1 MNIQKLQSGGVST
14 LQYSP
19 NPNLVQGSASTSG
32 SSSKEDGLISEDL
45 LKKLSEKGI
54 PVDVD
59 NLLQAVGDLEY
70 KQSLGVPISSRTVRK
85 LEAQI
90 NRVIQQSNYLEQ
102 AEERAVKNESFGEI
116 AVGDRGE
123 LFTFSKDGDIKKI
136 SIGEYDVEKHGA
148 ALTVNEL
155 IEQRKFNPTQAYDT
169 SITTAI
175 GNNIGMSKISEYIQK
190 IVASVGSSETSSDA
204 YVDLAGI
211 VGREAAKRPTQEQL
225 QTLQQLYQLSQT
237 VGMDAIFKEKN
248 IMKQKNVQEAFG
260 FINSI
265 LPRNMR
271 LQMQARFVASGF
283 SLEDSA
289 KGVSDIIGQA
299 LLSGN
304 DIKQSYSMDYDS
316 SINKDSGT
324 TKGSSKTFYQRP
336 NEAFFDG
343 DLNQTTITLSDNKN
357 RNAYAM
363 QLKGN
368 MMPALTTDNG
378 NAIANLPLQIALNE
392 TIGKYLDKNQ
402 IYVGEEKLTEGAL
415 NNIAYSN
422 SPVAKVYMP
431 VDQNGNIDWA
441 GFHAFSEAEEE
452 IKRNKITDYRQKNQ
466 IHAAHHSYATYDSDG
481 NIQETDYIKPYMMTY
496 GYTIDDLLSDE
507 NTFTFELDGDEEQF
521 ADQLIESVYNKKVAQ
536 TYGLKK
542 MAKKQIW
549 DDIVKVP
556 VFIKINQFA
565 SGDAYRYGGHGSN
578 MTPRTLQE
586 DMIQEQLN
594 TPVPEEQRIIGNS
607 SLLYQE

>member
-1 MNIQKLQSGGVST
+1 MIQKLQTGGSVN
-14 LQYSP
+14 LMYAA
-19 NPNLVQGSASTSG
+19 NPYAIPTTPTS
-32 SSSKEDGLISEDL
+32 SDKSSKKDSGLISDDL
-45 LKKLSEKGI
+45 LKKLDGI

-59 NLLQAVGDLEY
+59 NLMESIADIEH
-70 KQSLGVPISSRTVRK
+70 KQSMGMPVSSRTVRRV
-85 LEAQI
+85 EAQI
-90 NRVIQQSNYLEQ
+90 NRVVQQSKYLKE
-102 AEERAVKNESFGEI
+102 AEERAEKNDAFGEI
-116 AVGDRGE
+116 AVGNRGE
-123 LFTFSKDGDIKKI
+123 LFTVGEDGDIKRVSI
-136 SIGEYDVEKHGA
+136 SDYNAEKHGP

-169 SITTAI
+169 TITTAI

-190 IVASVGSSETSSDA
+190 IVASVGSSENSSEA
-204 YVDLAGI
+204 YTDLAGI
-211 VGREAAKRPTQEQL
+211 VGRDTAKKPTQQQL
-225 QTLQQLYQLSQT
+225 QTIQQLYQLSQT

-248 IMKQKNVQEAFG
+248 LLKQKNVQEAFG
-260 FINSI
+260 YINSI

-271 LQMQARFVASGF
+271 LQMQARFVANGF

-289 KGVSDIIGQA
+289 NGVSEIIGQA
-299 LLSGN
+299 IMSGN
-304 DIKQSYSMDYDS
+304 DTKQSYGQEYDS
-316 SINKDSGT
+316 TINKDSGT

-368 MMPALTTDNG
+368 IMPALTTDNG
-378 NAIANLPLQIALNE
+378 NAVANLPLAIALNE
-392 TIGKYLDKNQ
+392 TIGKYLDKNH
-402 IYVGEEKLTEGAL
+402 IYVGEEKQTEGAL
-415 NNIAYSN
+415 NNIVYSN

-431 VDQNGNIDWA
+431 VDQNGNIDWV

-452 IKRNKITDYRQKNQ
+452 IKKNNITDYRQKNQ
-466 IHAAHHSYATYDSDG
+466 IHAAHHSYATYDSQG
-481 NIQETDYIKPYMMTY
+481 NIQETDFIKPYIMTY
-496 GYTIDDLLSDE
+496 GYTIDDLVNDE
-507 NTFTFELDGDEEQF
+507 NSLVFELEGDEEQF

-536 TYGLKK
+536 NYGLKK
-542 MAKKQIW
+542 MAKKQRW
-549 DDIVKVP
+549 DDIMKVP
-556 VFIKINQFA
+556 IFMKVSQFA

-594 TPVPEEQRIIGNS
+594 TPVPDEQRIIGNS

>member
-1 MNIQKLQSGGVST
+1 MIQKLQTGGT
-14 LQYSP
+14 ALNTHIAAPQR
-19 NPNLVQGSASTSG
+19 QATAKAASASDD
-32 SSSKEDGLISEDL
+32 DGLISKDL
-45 LKKLSEKGI
+45 LKQLNGI

-59 NLLQAVGDLEY
+59 NLMESIADLEHQ
-70 KQSLGVPISSRTVRK
+70 QSIGLPVSARTVRSIQ
-85 LEAQI
+85 ANI
-90 NRVIQQSNYLEQ
+90 NRVAQQAKYLED
-102 AEERAVKNESFGEI
+102 AENRAVKNDAIGEI
-116 AVGDRGE
+116 AVGDQGQLYTLTKE
-123 LFTFSKDGDIKKI
+123 GDIKGI
-136 SIGEYDVEKHGA
+136 SASEYNIEKHGPA
-148 ALTVNEL
+148 MTVNQL
-155 IEQRKFNPTQAYDT
+155 IEHRKFNPTQAYDSSLT
-169 SITTAI
+169 QVI
-175 GNNIGMSKISEYIQK
+175 GNSIGMSKISDYIQK
-190 IVASVGSSETSSDA
+190 IVASVGSSETSSEA
-204 YVDLAGI
+204 YTDLAGI
-211 VGREAAKRPTQEQL
+211 VGREQAKRPSQEQL

-248 IMKQKNVQEAFG
+248 IMKQKNVQEAFTY
-260 FINSI
+260 ISNI

-271 LQMQARFVASGF
+271 LQLQSRMVANGIPVES
-283 SLEDSA
+283 SA
-289 KGVSDIIGQA
+289 DGVAALIGNA
-299 LLSGN
+299 IMSGN
-304 DIKQSYSMDYDS
+304 DVQQSYSMDYES

-378 NAIANLPLQIALNE
+378 NAVANLPLQIALNE

-402 IYVGEEKLTEGAL
+402 IYIGEEKLTEGAL
-415 NNIAYSN
+415 NNVAYSN

-496 GYTIDDLLSDE
+496 GYTIDDLVNDE
-507 NTFTFELDGDEEQF
+507 NSLTFELDGDEEQF
-521 ADQLIESVYNKKVAQ
+521 ADQLIESIYNKKVAQ
-536 TYGLKK
+536 SYGLKK

-556 VFIKINQFA
+556 IFIKVDQFA

-586 DMIQEQLN
+586 DMVQEQLN
-594 TPVPEEQRIIGNS
+594 TPVPEEQRIMGNS

>member
-1 MNIQKLQSGGVST
+1 MMIQKLQTGAAVA
-14 LQYSP
+14 P
-19 NPNLVQGSASTSG
+19 NFIAAYQPQAATAASAK
-32 SSSKEDGLISEDL
+32 SSDDELISKDL
-45 LKKLSEKGI
+45 LKNLNGI

-59 NLLQAVGDLEY
+59 NLMGVIADLEY
-70 KQSLGVPISSRTVRK
+70 KSSMGMPVSSKTVRSI
-85 LEAQI
+85 EAQI
-90 NRVIQQSNYLEQ
+90 NRVAQQAKYLEQ
-102 AEERAVKNESFGEI
+102 AEERAVKNDALGEI
-116 AVGDRGE
+116 AVGDQGQ
-123 LFTFSKDGDIKKI
+123 LFTLTKKGDVK
-136 SIGEYDVEKHGA
+136 SVSASEYDIEKHGA
-148 ALTVNEL
+148 AMTINQL
-155 IEQRKFNPTQAYDT
+155 IEHRKFNPTQAYDSSLT
-169 SITTAI
+169 QVI
-175 GNNIGMSKISEYIQK
+175 GNNIGMSKISDYIQK
-190 IVASVGSSETSSDA
+190 IVASVGSSETSSEA
-204 YVDLAGI
+204 YTDLAGI
-211 VGREAAKRPTQEQL
+211 VGIEAAKRPSQEQL

-248 IMKQKNVQEAFG
+248 ILKQKNVQEAFTY
-260 FINSI
+260 INNI

-271 LQMQARFVASGF
+271 LQLQSRFVANGV
-283 SLEDSA
+283 SLENSA
-289 KGVSDIIGQA
+289 EGISALIGNA
-299 LLSGN
+299 LMSGN
-304 DIKQSYSMDYDS
+304 DIKQSYSIDYDS
-316 SINKDSGT
+316 SINKDAGT

-378 NAIANLPLQIALNE
+378 NAVANLPLQIALNE

-402 IYVGEEKLTEGAL
+402 IYIGEEKLTEGAL

-542 MAKKQIW
+542 MAKKQMW

-594 TPVPEEQRIIGNS
+594 TPVSEEQRIIGNS

>member
-1 MNIQKLQSGGVST
+1 MIQKLQTGGAPTVT
-14 LQYSP
+14 YSAYP
-19 NPNLVQGSASTSG
+19 SQTAAAVEKPTSQDKD
-32 SSSKEDGLISEDL
+32 SLISEDL
-45 LKKLSEKGI
+45 LKKLQEKGI
-54 PVDVD
+54 PVDVS
-59 NLLQAVGDLEY
+59 NLLETVGDLEY
-70 KQSLGVPISSRTVRK
+70 QVKMGMPVSSRSVRK
-85 LEAQI
+85 IEAQI
-90 NRVIQQSNYLEQ
+90 NRVIQQADYLEK
-102 AEERAVKNESFGEI
+102 AEERAVQNDAFGEI
-116 AVGDRGE
+116 AVGDRGQ
-123 LFTFSKDGDIKKI
+123 LFTFTKNGKI
-136 SIGEYDVEKHGA
+136 QQVSLGEYDVEKHGP

-190 IVASVGSSETSSDA
+190 IVTSIGSSENSSEA

-225 QTLQQLYQLSQT
+225 QTIQQLYQLSQT
-237 VGMDAIFKEKN
+237 VGMDAIFKEKSLMKSKN
-248 IMKQKNVQEAFG
+248 IQEAFG

-299 LLSGN
+299 LLSRN
-304 DIKQSYSMDYDS
+304 DTKQSYSMDYDS

-324 TKGSSKTFYQRP
+324 TKSSSKTFYQRP

-357 RNAYAM
+357 RNAYQM

-378 NAIANLPLQIALNE
+378 NAVSNLPLQIALNE

-415 NNIAYSN
+415 NNVAYSN

-452 IKRNKITDYRQKNQ
+452 IKKNNITDYRQKNQ
-466 IHAAHHSYATYDSDG
+466 IHAAHHSYATYDSQG
-481 NIQETDYIKPYMMTY
+481 NIQETDFIKPYIMTY
-496 GYTIDDLLSDE
+496 GYTIDDLVNDE
-507 NTFTFELDGDEEQF
+507 NSLTCELYGDEEQF
-521 ADQLIESVYNKKVAQ
+521 ADQLIESIYNKKVAQ
-536 TYGLKK
+536 SYGLNK

-556 VFIKINQFA
+556 VFIKVNQFA

-594 TPVPEEQRIIGNS
+594 TPVPEEQRIMGNS

>member
-1 MNIQKLQSGGVST
+1 MMIQKLQTGAAVA
-14 LQYSP
+14 P
-19 NPNLVQGSASTSG
+19 NFIAAYQPQTATAASAK
-32 SSSKEDGLISEDL
+32 SSDDELISKDL
-45 LKKLSEKGI
+45 LKNLNGI

-59 NLLQAVGDLEY
+59 NLMGVIADLEY
-70 KQSLGVPISSRTVRK
+70 KSSMGMPVSSKTVRSI
-85 LEAQI
+85 EAQI
-90 NRVIQQSNYLEQ
+90 NRVAQQAKYLEQ
-102 AEERAVKNESFGEI
+102 AEERAVKNDALGEI
-116 AVGDRGE
+116 AVGDQGQ
-123 LFTFSKDGDIKKI
+123 LFTLTKKGDVK
-136 SIGEYDVEKHGA
+136 SVSASEYNIEKHGA
-148 ALTVNEL
+148 AMTINQL
-155 IEQRKFNPTQAYDT
+155 IEHRKFNPTQAYDSSLT
-169 SITTAI
+169 QVI
-175 GNNIGMSKISEYIQK
+175 GNNIGMSKISDYIQK
-190 IVASVGSSETSSDA
+190 IVASVGSSETSSEA
-204 YVDLAGI
+204 YTDLAGI
-211 VGREAAKRPTQEQL
+211 VGMEAAKRPSQEQL

-237 VGMDAIFKEKN
+237 VGMDTIFKEKN
-248 IMKQKNVQEAFG
+248 ILKQKNVQEAFTY
-260 FINSI
+260 INNI

-271 LQMQARFVASGF
+271 LQLQSRFVANGV
-283 SLEDSA
+283 SLENSA
-289 KGVSDIIGQA
+289 EGISALIGNA
-299 LLSGN
+299 LMSGN
-304 DIKQSYSMDYDS
+304 DIKQSYSIDYDS
-316 SINKDSGT
+316 SINKDAGT

-378 NAIANLPLQIALNE
+378 NAVANLPLQIALNE

-402 IYVGEEKLTEGAL
+402 IYIGEEKLTEGAL

-542 MAKKQIW
+542 MAKKQVW